1 MAAPERKNRLLVI
14 TIIAALTLSFW
25 GLYYL
30 STDSYRQRSE
40 VNRIPERQTATD
52 SGGKTAAPQTD
63 RLVLKRDERI
73 DVGRT
78 SLIYKGIE
86 DSKIVV
92 DLYLLDLDPKQGYL
106 KKIEEDKAEEGFLLG
121 PVTYRL
127 VSANGGYLALK
138 IVSMTRTP

>member
-52 SGGKTAAPQTD
+52 SGGKTAAPKTD
-63 RLVLKRDERI
+63 RLVLKKDERI

-106 KKIEEDKAEEGFLLG
+106 KKIEEDKAEEGVLLG

-127 VSANGGYLALK
+127 ISANDSYLTLK
-138 IVSMTRTP
+138 IVNMTHTP